1 MLSLRL
7 QRVAD
12 TKINGD
18 PVLLEDDS
26 QETGHATLKLED
38 VTADRFRIEMA
49 SKDIELRRALDVEK
63 EYGRKIIGLQ
73 TELRF
78 KNNAIIGLK
87 KEFTEM
93 MISLESNIQML
104 KSSPVI
110 VENGYS
116 VALAM
121 KKRSTRLSNNESN
134 RSKNIA
140 PLVLPAHK
148 TESTKQKTVSST
160 ASAAGASLSSVEL
173 KTAAIDSINKR
184 FASYETGRKALED
197 RIRNLELQLQQRP
210 PEVTY
215 PGNTSSQGSTDYKPI
230 EGIAQLSPVSKNN
243 KVGRSVGFLPS
254 ADSSQS
260 TRRDHKYSSKYEH
273 NHVSA
278 NKVLHPINQ
287 DDLVAQTDSYL
298 KGSLAGPDVSL
309 ALIEVP
315 SSSVTKETSSF
326 QLALVSNELNVSHP
340 SSARPA
346 VTSPITASRVF
357 RPPTPHGESL
367 DRSLLKTSSPSS
379 KAAEDIASDTVISIP
394 PSRLHG
400 HTSASLIGN
409 ETVPEPL
416 EGNGKEFLRADFYA
430 DLEDSIVDATIL
442 RIDIANPAYHES
454 IITSP
459 PFSVRPTVASPIV
472 SSRAVKVSTPQSA
485 SAEQELN
492 KPSPPSVKGTEQ
504 AMLNMELAS
513 RDTDSA
519 TATKQHK
526 ALLKEKKKLKRI
538 IHGRKDFFASSG
550 RDPTREE
557 QELIDEELR
566 RYTQLVQ
573 ALKRFGDNDAE

>member
-1 MLSLRL
+1 MMLSLRL

-12 TKINGD
+12 AKINGD

-26 QETGHATLKLED
+26 QKTGHSPLKLED

-49 SKDIELRRALDVEK
+49 SKDLELRRALDVEK

-93 MISLESNIQML
+93 MLSLESNIQIL
-104 KSSPVI
+104 KSSPVR

-116 VALAM
+116 VALAI

-134 RSKNIA
+134 PSKNIG
-140 PLVLPAHK
+140 PLFLPAHK
-148 TESTKQKTVSST
+148 TESNKQKTVSST

-184 FASYETGRKALED
+184 FASYETDRKALED
-197 RIRNLELQLQQRP
+197 RIRHLELQLQQRP
-210 PEVTY
+210 PEVTS
-215 PGNTSSQGSTDYKPI
+215 PGDTGSQGGTDYKPI
-230 EGIAQLSPVSKNN
+230 EAIAQLSPVGKNI
-243 KVGRSVGFLPS
+243 GRSVGFLPS

-273 NHVSA
+273 NPVSA
-278 NKVLHPINQ
+278 NKVFHPINQ

-298 KGSLAGPDVSL
+298 KGSLAGPDVLL
-309 ALIEVP
+309 ALIDVP
-315 SSSVTKETSSF
+315 SSAVTKETSSF
-326 QLALVSNELNVSHP
+326 QLTSFSNELNVSHP
-340 SSARPA
+340 SSTRPA

-367 DRSLLKTSSPSS
+367 DRILLKTSSPSS
-379 KAAEDIASDTVISIP
+379 KAAENIVSDTVMSIP
-394 PSRLHG
+394 PSHLRG
-400 HTSASLIGN
+400 HTPATLIGN
-409 ETVPEPL
+409 ETDPEPL

-430 DLEDSIVDATIL
+430 DLDDSILDATIL
-442 RIDIANPAYHES
+442 RADIANPAYHES
-454 IITSP
+454 IITTP
-459 PFSVRPTVASPIV
+459 PSSVRPTVASPIV

-485 SAEQELN
+485 SAEQEPN

-504 AMLNMELAS
+504 AMPNMELELAS
-513 RDTDSA
+513 RGLPLHNA
-519 TATKQHK
+519 T
-526 ALLKEKKKLKRI
+526 
-538 IHGRKDFFASSG
+538 
-550 RDPTREE
+550 P
-557 QELIDEELR
+557 
-566 RYTQLVQ
+566 V
-573 ALKRFGDNDAE
+573 